1 MRLVLLALIGCGGH
15 LAVNSDPTVLTASQ
29 RQRDDAAAPGVEALL
44 HAYENVAPVLS
55 PDGSHVLFRS
65 DRGGSSELYL
75 AETAHPE
82 AAPQKLV
89 PGPERVAS
97 AVFTADGTAVL
108 FRRDTGADEN
118 FHIFRIAVDGSGLFD
133 LTPDKAPLWRDSPLV
148 RGGAM
153 IYAARTATD
162 YASKIIVQ
170 EGATTRIAYQDAL
183 PGTAIDASA
192 DGSHA
197 LFIREAL
204 AGGHELL
211 EVDLASGA
219 ARMLAPRD
227 GKPAE
232 VTTGSYAPDGRIF
245 VATDGGTEDHVVL
258 ALDPATLAILATYHQ
273 TNPTTA
279 QVISIV
285 PSPRGDRVAI
295 MVDAGDVST
304 VRVLDAHSLAV
315 VAEVKTPLGAATLG
329 LGTEIRFR
337 LGAGT
342 FTADGAH
349 FAIGL
354 STPEAPDEIFLADTA
369 TGVIAPLRHEPRP
382 TLAQL
387 PPITASIE
395 HVTAFDGLAIP
406 VNVYRPQRP
415 GRLPVIVSFHGGP
428 EASSPFEWSPTT
440 RVLTSFGFVVLEPNI
455 RGSTGFGRAYEQA
468 DDREKRAD
476 SLEDVASVNR
486 WARTQP
492 WCDPDR
498 LIVEGGSYGGYVVL
512 LALTRQQKLWRAG
525 VDLAGIADLT
535 EMMSGGAV
543 PARYLTEFGD
553 PKRDAALIAAW
564 SPLRDAAKIT
574 APIFIYQGQN
584 DPRVPRAQADA
595 MVRALR
601 ANHVPVEYM
610 VPTNEGH
617 TVARRDNQVEFLTR
631 VIRFLSD
638 LP

>member
-15 LAVNSDPTVLTASQ
+15 LAVNSDQPCSPRASG
-29 RQRDDAAAPGVEALL
+29 QRDDAAAPGVEALL

-204 AGGHELL
+204 AGGHELPPRSTSRRRCRA
-211 EVDLASGA
+211 DARA
-219 ARMLAPRD
+219 ARRETRR
-227 GKPAE
+227 GHHRQR
-232 VTTGSYAPDGRIF
+232 YAPDGRIF
-245 VATDGGTEDHVVL
+245 VADRRRHRGSRGARARSWRNASSRRITR
-258 ALDPATLAILATYHQ
+258 
-273 TNPTTA
+273 PTRRPRRSSA
-279 QVISIV
+279 SMM

-304 VRVLDAHSLAV
+304 VRVPRCALAHGGRRGQDAARRRDARPRQPRSASGS
-315 VAEVKTPLGAATLG
+315 APG
-329 LGTEIRFR
+329 RSPP
-337 LGAGT
+337 
-342 FTADGAH
+342 TAPTSRSG
-349 FAIGL
+349 
-354 STPEAPDEIFLADTA
+354 SRPPRRPDEIFLADTA
-369 TGVIAPLRHEPRP
+369 TSVIAPLPAGRARRSRSCRRSPRRSS
-382 TLAQL
+382 TS
-387 PPITASIE
+387 PPSTASRSRSTSTG
-395 HVTAFDGLAIP
+395 H
-406 VNVYRPQRP
+406 QRP
-415 GRLPVIVSFHGGP
+415 GRLPVIVSFHGSP

-455 RGSTGFGRAYEQA
+455 RGSTGFGPCLRARPI
-468 DDREKRAD
+468 DREKRAD
-476 SLEDVASVNR
+476 SLEDVASVSR
-486 WARTQP
+486 WARTPP

-498 LIVEGGSYGGYVVL
+498 LIVEGGSYGGC
-512 LALTRQQKLWRAG
+512 TSCCSR
-525 VDLAGIADLT
+525 
-535 EMMSGGAV
+535 
-543 PARYLTEFGD
+543 
-553 PKRDAALIAAW
+553 
-564 SPLRDAAKIT
+564 
-574 APIFIYQGQN
+574 
-584 DPRVPRAQADA
+584 
-595 MVRALR
+595 
-601 ANHVPVEYM
+601 
-610 VPTNEGH
+610 
-617 TVARRDNQVEFLTR
+617 
-631 VIRFLSD
+631 
-638 LP
+638 